1 VIVIYRP
8 PYSVNHQIPTGV
20 FFTEF
25 SDYLESFLR
34 CKEQL
39 QITGDFNFHLNDNQ
53 NIDALKFLDLLE
65 TFNLQ
70 QHVTNSTHLHGNILD
85 LIITRTSEELLAKP
99 PRIERFI
106 SDHACIIC
114 QLNSPRTQ
122 FSVKNISYR
131 KVKTIDIHRLKNDI
145 KESALNLTS
154 EDIDDT
160 IADTDALAHVYNKTL
175 SALLDD
181 HAPLKSTIRPTMPWY
196 NNEIDDARKKRRK
209 AERKWRKS
217 RRAEDLV
224 MFKRLKNYVTH
235 LINKA
240 RRDFYTEFVNEN
252 SSNQTSLFRAANK
265 LLTLK
270 NNNLSF
276 PKQMDR
282 NILVNDIGKLFV
294 HKIIK
299 VRAETDSTDVDE
311 IDRALVPTNPQIDD
325 EGHGIFSSTR

>member
-1 VIVIYRP
+1 MGGTALIYRVSLTIKRADAGQKDSFEFSEWLVSSQSHNIRVIIIYRP

-20 FFTEF
+20 LLTEF
-25 SDYLESFLR
+25 SDYLESFLL

-39 QITGDFNFHLNDNQ
+39 LITGDFNFHLNDNQ

-106 SDHACIIC
+106 SDHDCIIC
-114 QLNSPRTQ
+114 QLISPRTQ

-154 EDIDDT
+154 ENIDDT

-175 SALLDD
+175 SALLND
-181 HAPLKSTIRPTMPWY
+181 HAPLKSTT
-196 NNEIDDARKKRRK
+196 
-209 AERKWRKS
+209 
-217 RRAEDLV
+217 
-224 MFKRLKNYVTH
+224 
-235 LINKA
+235 
-240 RRDFYTEFVNEN
+240 
-252 SSNQTSLFRAANK
+252 K
-265 LLTLK
+265 L
-270 NNNLSF
+270 
-276 PKQMDR
+276 
-282 NILVNDIGKLFV
+282 
-294 HKIIK
+294 
-299 VRAETDSTDVDE
+299 
-311 IDRALVPTNPQIDD
+311 
-325 EGHGIFSSTR
+325 